1 MAEPSLGPP
10 KTITY
15 VISLFS
21 TEELTKPESKQ
32 KPRNVSLDLK
42 TDEPWDTMK
51 AQLLV
56 KIDIAFSPWRLK
68 FDDYEVMY
76 YIRGAITKP
85 GIPLT
90 NDAEYA
96 SLVDRVLRS
105 ASATPTVNITIE
117 PTSSGGLVVAKG
129 KENVPDDGEI
139 SKGGEKM
146 KGKVCL

>member
-1 MAEPSLGPP
+1 
-10 KTITY
+10 
-15 VISLFS
+15 
-21 TEELTKPESKQ
+21 
-32 KPRNVSLDLK
+32 
-42 TDEPWDTMK
+42 MK